1 MVVRFELTTSP
12 LHTVRCDLAALPV
25 SAPGSLGGDAA
36 VFDRAS
42 GGRLQAFATDEGFT
56 GARGQTVLVQSPEG
70 PARRILLVGTGDAG
84 TAEDLRRYAAV
95 VVRRARELRCGR
107 VLLLTASDPAASGP
121 APDERVRAV
130 AEGAGLGAY
139 RFDRYRSAVGDPF
152 PTEIAVFGGED
163 RGGALRAALEAGE
176 ITVRAVSHA
185 RDLVNE
191 PPNVMTPTAL
201 ATAAQEIAA
210 RDRLDCKVLDLE
222 EARALGM
229 GLFAAAAAG
238 SSEPPRFIVL
248 EYRPEAQRAAAAPVP
263 MVALVG
269 KGITF
274 DSGGLAIKSPDR
286 MWRQKADMGGA
297 AAVVAAMGALR
308 ALAAPVR
315 VLGVIAAAEN
325 MISGSATRPGDI
337 VRSLSGKTVEILNTD
352 AEGRLVLADGLSY
365 AARARPD
372 AIIDVAT
379 LTGAAAAALGS
390 RTGAVI
396 GTDQPLVDRLLR
408 AAELGG
414 EQLWQLPL
422 YDEFRDAMRGDLA
435 DLRNTSLG
443 SDGGGAEKAAAF
455 LQQFV
460 GTIPWA
466 HVDIGRAAFTVE
478 RDAVPYLSSGGTGYG
493 VRTLLRYLA
502 A

>member
-1 MVVRFELTTSP
+1 MRFELTTSP
-12 LHTVRCDLAALPV
+12 LQTVRCDLAALPV
-25 SAPGSLGGDAA
+25 SAPGSLGGHAA
-36 VFDRAS
+36 VFDRGS

-56 GARGQTVLVQSPEG
+56 GARGQTVLVQSPEA

-84 TAEDLRRYAAV
+84 TTEDLRQYAAV
-95 VVRRARELRCGR
+95 VVRRARDLRCGR

-130 AEGAGLGAY
+130 AEGAGLGVY
-139 RFDRYRSAVGDPF
+139 RFDRYRSEAGEPF
-152 PTEIAVFGGED
+152 PAEIAICCGED
-163 RGGALRAALEAGE
+163 RGGALSRALEVGE
-176 ITVRAVSHA
+176 ITVRAVSQA

-191 PPNVMTPTAL
+191 PPNVLTPTAL
-201 ATAAQEIAA
+201 AIVAQEIAD
-210 RDRLDCKVLDLE
+210 RDGLDCKVLDLD

-229 GLFAAAAAG
+229 GLFAAVAAG
-238 SSEPPRFIVL
+238 SNEPPRFIVL
-248 EYRPEAQRAAAAPVP
+248 EYRPEAQRASGAPVP

-274 DSGGLAIKSPDR
+274 DSGGLAIKSPDK

-297 AAVVAAMGALR
+297 AAIVAAIGALR

-352 AEGRLVLADGLSY
+352 GEGRLVLADGLSY

-372 AIIDVAT
+372 VIIDVAT
-379 LTGAAAAALGS
+379 LTAAAAAALGS
-390 RTGAVI
+390 RTAALM
-396 GTDQPLVDRLLR
+396 GTDQPLIDRLLR

-435 DLRNTSLG
+435 DLKNTSFG

-460 GTIPWA
+460 GATPWA

-478 RDAVPYLSSGGTGYG
+478 PDALPYLSSGGTGYG

>member
-1 MVVRFELTTSP
+1 MAVQFELITSAP
-12 LHTVRCDLAALPV
+12 HDVRCDVAALPV
-25 SAPGSLGGDAA
+25 SAPGTLGGHAA

-42 GGRLQAFATDEGFT
+42 GGRLRAFAADEGFC
-56 GARGQTVLVQSPEG
+56 GARGQTVLVQSPDA
-70 PARRILLVGTGDAG
+70 PARRVLLVGTGETC

-95 VVRRARELRCGR
+95 VVRRARELRAGR
-107 VLLLTASDPAASGP
+107 VLLLTASDTPASGP

-139 RFDRYRSAVGDPF
+139 RFDRYRSAEVNPG
-152 PTEIAVFGGED
+152 PTEIAIFGGAD
-163 RGGALRAALEAGE
+163 HGGMLKTALAAGAV
-176 ITVRAVSHA
+176 TVRAVAHA

-201 ATAAQEIAA
+201 AAAAQEIAG
-210 RDRLDCKVLDLE
+210 RDRLDCTVLDLDG
-222 EARALGM
+222 ARALGM
-229 GLFAAAAAG
+229 GLFAAVSAG

-248 EYRPEAQRAAAAPVP
+248 EYRPDAPRDAAAAPIST
-263 MVALVG
+263 VALVG

-286 MWRQKADMGGA
+286 LWRQKSDMGGA

-325 MISGSATRPGDI
+325 MISGSAVRPGDI
-337 VRSLSGKTVEILNTD
+337 VRSLSGKTVEILNPD

-365 AARARPD
+365 AVRARPD
-372 AIIDVAT
+372 VIIDLAT
-379 LTGAAAAALGS
+379 LTGAAAAALGP
-390 RTGAVI
+390 RTAAVM

-408 AAELGG
+408 AAALAG

-422 YDEFRDAMRGDLA
+422 YEEFHTAMRGDLA
-435 DLRNTSLG
+435 DLRNTSLA
-443 SDGGGAEKAAAF
+443 SDGGAEKAGAF

-460 GTIPWA
+460 AEIPWA
-466 HVDIGRAAFTVE
+466 HVDIGRAAFNVE